1 MKNENQNYD
10 KKSLKL
16 FVQSKIDWSELA
28 KDCVCFAN
36 SRGGVIVIGIE
47 NNEDNPPPNQ
57 IISQD
62 LVDTIKKRISEQTIN
77 LGIAVTLK
85 DHTNGGQYIEIK
97 IFPSQVSVAS
107 TSNGQYYMRISDH
120 CKPILPDELTR
131 LFTDKPAFIWE
142 TKVVQK
148 IKIQECDQSKL
159 HSFIIDIKSSQRISE
174 FVRQKS
180 TEELLSFY
188 QMIEEDYLTNLGV
201 LWLGTR
207 EQRARLTYAPVVQFI
222 KYDQNAQKI
231 KKVVWDDFSLNP
243 KELIHSLWE
252 QIPEWKEGIEISE
265 GIFGRSVLYHYN
277 ENVVRELL
285 ANALVHKPYT
295 MRGDIFI
302 NYYPDRLEIH
312 NPGLLPIGVTPKN
325 ILHQSVR
332 RNEHLSKIFYDLN
345 LMEREGSGYDKIYE
359 ILLSEAKQ
367 IPIVEER
374 DDRVVVTVSNN
385 IKSTDVIHLI
395 EKIKSHYNLNQ
406 KEIICLGIIAQN
418 KTIIATEFARKIQA
432 KDDKQIKNWLGNLLK
447 YDIVFTKG
455 KTKGTTYFINPEIL
469 KGTAFEK
476 TDLSSI
482 QEHRL
487 LTLVLEDLEGYPNST
502 IKQIHSRIGKEI
514 PLRKLRTCLY
524 KAVRENQ
531 IKTIGGKKFRKY
543 FINKKQ
549 G

>member
-1 MKNENQNYD
+1 MSYENQNYD

-16 FVQSKIDWSELA
+16 FTRGNIDWSQLA

-36 SRGGVIVIGIE
+36 ARGGVIVIGIE

-57 IISQD
+57 FIPQD
-62 LVDTIKKRISEQTIN
+62 LVDIIKKRISEQTIN
-77 LGIAVTLK
+77 VGTTVTLK

-107 TSNGQYYMRISDH
+107 TSQGQYYMRISDH

-148 IKIQECDQSKL
+148 IKIQDCEQSKL
-159 HSFIIDIKSSQRISE
+159 RSFINDIKNSERVSE
-174 FVRQKS
+174 FVKQKPL
-180 TEELLSFY
+180 EELLSYY
-188 QMIEEDYLTNLGV
+188 QMVEGDYLTNLGV
-201 LWLGTR
+201 LWIGTR

-231 KKVVWDDFSLNP
+231 KKEVWDDFSLNP
-243 KELIHSLWE
+243 KELIHSIWE
-252 QIPEWKEGIEISE
+252 KIPEWKEGIEISE

-367 IPIVEER
+367 IPIVEEK

-418 KTIIATEFARKIQA
+418 KTIIATEFARQIQA

-447 YDIVFTKG
+447 YDIVLTKG

-487 LTLVLEDLEGYPNST
+487 LTLILEDLERYPNST
-502 IKQIHSRIGKEI
+502 IEQIHNRIGKEI
-514 PLRKLRTCLY
+514 PLRKLRACLY

-543 FINKKQ
+543 FIDKKQ

>member
-1 MKNENQNYD
+1 MMNENQNYD

-16 FVQSKIDWSELA
+16 FMQSKIDWSALA

-36 SRGGVIVIGIE
+36 ARGGVILIGIE
-47 NNEDNPPPNQ
+47 NNENTPPPNQ
-57 IISQD
+57 SIPPE
-62 LVDTIKKRISEQTIN
+62 LVNTIKKRISEQTIN
-77 LGIAVTLK
+77 VSTTVTLK
-85 DHTNGGQYIEIK
+85 DHPNGGQYIEIK

-107 TSNGQYYMRISDH
+107 TSNGQYYIRISDH

-148 IKIQECDQSKL
+148 IKIQDCDQSKL
-159 HSFIIDIKSSQRISE
+159 HSFINDIKNSERVSE
-174 FVRQKS
+174 FVKQKS
-180 TEELLSFY
+180 TEELLSYY
-188 QMIEEDYLTNLGV
+188 QMVEGDYLTNLGV
-201 LWLGTR
+201 LWIGTR

-222 KYDQNAQKI
+222 KYDQNDQKI

-243 KELIHSLWE
+243 KELIHSIWE
-252 QIPEWKEGIEISE
+252 KIPEWKEGIEISE
-265 GIFGRSVLYHYN
+265 GIFGRSVLYYYN

-367 IPIVEER
+367 IPIVEEK
-374 DDRVVVTVSNN
+374 DDRVAVTVSNN
-385 IKSTDVIHLI
+385 IKSTEVIHLI

-418 KTIIATEFARKIQA
+418 KAIIATEFARQIQA

-469 KGTAFEK
+469 KGTALEK
-476 TDLSSI
+476 TDLLHI

-487 LTLVLEDLEGYPNST
+487 LTLVLEDLERYPYST
-502 IKQIHSRIGKEI
+502 IEQIHNRIGKEI
-514 PLRKLRTCLY
+514 PLRKLRTCVY
-524 KAVRENQ
+524 EAVRKNQ
-531 IKTIGGKKFRKY
+531 IKTIGGKKFREY
-543 FINKKQ
+543 FIDKKQ

>member
-1 MKNENQNYD
+1 MMNENQNYD

-16 FVQSKIDWSELA
+16 FTRGNIDWSQLA

-36 SRGGVIVIGIE
+36 ARGGVIVIGIE

-57 IISQD
+57 FIPQD

-77 LGIAVTLK
+77 VGTTVTLK

-107 TSNGQYYMRISDH
+107 TSQGQYYMRISDH

-148 IKIQECDQSKL
+148 IKIQDCEQSKL
-159 HSFIIDIKSSQRISE
+159 RSFINDIKNSERVSE
-174 FVRQKS
+174 FVKQKPL
-180 TEELLSFY
+180 EELLSYY
-188 QMIEEDYLTNLGV
+188 QMVEGDYLTNLGV
-201 LWLGTR
+201 LWIGTR

-231 KKVVWDDFSLNP
+231 KKEVWDDFSLNP
-243 KELIHSLWE
+243 KELIHSIWE
-252 QIPEWKEGIEISE
+252 KIPEWKEGIEISE

-367 IPIVEER
+367 IPIVEEK

-418 KTIIATEFARKIQA
+418 KTIIATEFARQIQA

-447 YDIVFTKG
+447 YDIVLTKG

-487 LTLVLEDLEGYPNST
+487 LTLILEDLERYPNST
-502 IKQIHSRIGKEI
+502 IEQIHNRIGKEI
-514 PLRKLRTCLY
+514 PLRKLRACLY

-543 FINKKQ
+543 FIDKKQ

>member
-1 MKNENQNYD
+1 MMNENQNYE

-16 FVQSKIDWSELA
+16 FKQNKIDWNELV

-36 SRGGVIVIGIE
+36 ASGGVIVIGIE
-47 NNEDNPPPNQ
+47 NNEDSPPPNQ
-57 IISQD
+57 IIPQN
-62 LVDTIKKRISEQTIN
+62 LVDTIKKRISELTIN
-77 LGIAVTLK
+77 VGTTVTLK
-85 DHTNGGQYIEIK
+85 NHSNGGQYIEIQ

-120 CKPILPDELTR
+120 CKPILPDDLTR

-148 IKIQECDQSKL
+148 IKIHDCDQSKL
-159 HSFIIDIKSSQRISE
+159 HSFINDIKSSERVSE

-180 TEELLSFY
+180 TEELLSYY
-188 QMIEEDYLTNLGV
+188 QMIEGDYLTNLGV

-207 EQRARLTYAPVVQFI
+207 EQRARLTYAPIVQFI
-222 KYDQNAQKI
+222 KYDQNGQKI

-243 KELIHSLWE
+243 KELIHCIWE
-252 QIPEWKEGIEISE
+252 RIPEWKEGIEISE
-265 GIFGRSVLYHYN
+265 GIFGRSILYHYN

-285 ANALVHKPYT
+285 ANALVHRPYT
-295 MRGDIFI
+295 TRGDIFI
-302 NYYPDRLEIH
+302 NYYPDRLEFH
-312 NPGLLPIGVTPKN
+312 NPGLLPIGVTPMN

-367 IPIVEER
+367 IPIVEEK

-385 IKSTDVIHLI
+385 IKSIEIIHLI
-395 EKIKSHYNLNQ
+395 EKIKNHFNLNQ

-418 KTIIATEFARKIQA
+418 KAIIATEFAHQIQA

-447 YDIVFTKG
+447 YNIVHKKG
-455 KTKGTTYFINPEIL
+455 KTKGTTYLINPEIL

-487 LTLVLEDLEGYPNST
+487 LTLILEDLERYPYST
-502 IKQIHSRIGKEI
+502 IEQIHNHIGKEI
-514 PLRKLRTCLY
+514 PLRKLRACLY

-543 FINKKQ
+543 FIDKKQ